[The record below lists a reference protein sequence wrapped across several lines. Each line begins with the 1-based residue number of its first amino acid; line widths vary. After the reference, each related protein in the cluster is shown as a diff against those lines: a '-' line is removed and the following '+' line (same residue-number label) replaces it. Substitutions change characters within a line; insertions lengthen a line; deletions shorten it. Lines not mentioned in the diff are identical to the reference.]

1 MYLYVIF
8 AILVILAFWDIVKP
22 AYRRHKYHIII
33 FNFVILCLFV
43 ISAFRIERGTD
54 WGSYEY
60 YYKLAA
66 NWDFDGWMEIGYT
79 LFNKVVNLLSNNYS
93 VFVFIVAMVIY
104 ASKPKII
111 YNFSPFPFVALL
123 VWWTI
128 NFADVFPTRQTLA
141 SALVVYSYIYIY
153 RRQFIPFVILI
164 LCASSIHLSSSIF
177 FVSYFLFD
185 YKLNRSFMLC
195 MFFGAYI
202 IAFIS
207 DSIMSNILSGIP
219 IHIIQDRIITYTEQG
234 ADNVFGMIYSTRQV
248 LIRGLINR
256 GLIMFLVFTILNNLR
271 DNNSFFNWLV
281 NNFMLGSIIFGLLT
295 SVNVALGRL
304 ASYFDISQIFII
316 PYVFTAKM
324 DVNNKLIVFSIL
336 ILYLGYRFY
345 GVVNNYYDL
354 YIPYKALFWN
364 SSLPV
369 LVG

>member
-1 MYLYVIF
+1 
-8 AILVILAFWDIVKP
+8 
-22 AYRRHKYHIII
+22 
-33 FNFVILCLFV
+33 
-43 ISAFRIERGTD
+43 
-54 WGSYEY
+54 
-60 YYKLAA
+60 
-66 NWDFDGWMEIGYT
+66 
-79 LFNKVVNLLSNNYS
+79 
-93 VFVFIVAMVIY
+93 
-104 ASKPKII
+104 
-111 YNFSPFPFVALL
+111 
-123 VWWTI
+123 
-128 NFADVFPTRQTLA
+128 
-141 SALVVYSYIYIY
+141 
-153 RRQFIPFVILI
+153 
-164 LCASSIHLSSSIF
+164 
-177 FVSYFLFD
+177 
-185 YKLNRSFMLC
+185 MLC